1 MEELGWYFKGWR
13 EPASHSQNG
22 VWWSASDSSEM
33 YALVMSYTGNG
44 FLSGKNQNNK
54 PHPPDLGTH
63 ANSIIM
69 LVGSVNS
76 ECQTLCFVDLHLPD
90 PFLLKQI
97 VGKCVLCVR

>member
-1 MEELGWYFKGWR
+1 MVVFKGWR

-33 YALVMSYTGNG
+33 YALVMSSYTGNG

-63 ANSIIM
+63 ANNIIT

-90 PFLLKQI
+90 PLLLKQI
-97 VGKCVLCVR
+97 VGKCVLFVL